1 MKNKSSMGGSFAST
15 VQYVEI
21 PMSEVKNIFKEII
34 EVVKI
39 LYHFHITMYMHV
51 KIVA

>member
-1 MKNKSSMGGSFAST
+1 MKKTKVLWGSFAST